1 MLQLG
6 KVEFIVDPKPIRES
20 SYALDYILL
29 FFSDSGT
36 VIDLIPGR
44 ARPTVWDESG

>member
-6 KVEFIVDPKPIRES
+6 KEVFIVDPKPIREL
-20 SYALDYILL
+20 SYALDYLLL

-36 VIDLIPGR
+36 VIDLVPSR
-44 ARPTVWDESG
+44 ARPTVGVESG